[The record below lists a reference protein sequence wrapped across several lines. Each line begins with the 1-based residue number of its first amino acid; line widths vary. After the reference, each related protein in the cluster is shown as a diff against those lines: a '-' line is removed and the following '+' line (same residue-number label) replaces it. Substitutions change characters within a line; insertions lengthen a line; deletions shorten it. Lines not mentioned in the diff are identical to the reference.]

1 MENTKVREYLE
12 KAYEKFDARNVSKA
26 FWLVY
31 TKEDL
36 DPSVKE
42 EMEYAYGAFD
52 LVGDSKKEVRDT
64 LDEIKWVGEKYAR
77 EPYKYDETGRPL
89 YIDEEGNW
97 AIHI

>member
-31 TKEDL
+31 AKEDL

-52 LVGDSKKEVRDT
+52 LVGDSK
-64 LDEIKWVGEKYAR
+64 
-77 EPYKYDETGRPL
+77 
-89 YIDEEGNW
+89 
-97 AIHI
+97 